1 MCFFLNISLKIN
13 GEMFNNIS
21 FSGGVK
27 INLINLLHGVFK
39 NIYGHENGGY
49 LFLLKKAPRGD
60 IEK

>member
-1 MCFFLNISLKIN
+1 MTYLFR
-13 GEMFNNIS
+13 
-21 FSGGVK
+21 GVK

>member
-1 MCFFLNISLKIN
+1 MVRCLITYLFR
-13 GEMFNNIS
+13 
-21 FSGGVK
+21 GVK